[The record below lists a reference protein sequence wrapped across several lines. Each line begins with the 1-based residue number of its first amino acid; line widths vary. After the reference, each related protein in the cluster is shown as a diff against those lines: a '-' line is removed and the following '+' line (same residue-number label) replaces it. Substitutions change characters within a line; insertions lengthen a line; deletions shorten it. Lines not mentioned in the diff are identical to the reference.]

1 MFSLLNAYY
10 LAKESNNGFAFVWPS
25 SLADKNLRA
34 LQGEQN
40 IDNSVLAG
48 FAMDS
53 EDNIF
58 EKKFIEQYSYTGI
71 FKVNKGES
79 FPIHS
84 SYRKNFYKRK

>member
-1 MFSLLNAYY
+1 MIVSGRTDGFGARMFSLLNAYY

-71 FKVNKGES
+71 FKVN
-79 FPIHS
+79 
-84 SYRKNFYKRK
+84 